1 MIRVSE
7 EQYPTIKQIISR
19 APIFVYSILDRII
32 EGTVYTDTAAFQT
45 LLFHTKSGIYYVYGD
60 ISKTAVDQQLS
71 YCFLE
76 SIKQKK
82 RFTLFSSTAQWDTKI
97 EQLFDGHIRKLER
110 YTFSFDVNMYNQ
122 RERSEGHD
130 YEVQPITE
138 HLIKNSL
145 EFGQA
150 YYDEY
155 WESPA
160 HFLEKG
166 FGFCLVHHHQIIS
179 EAVAIFKSNDYA
191 EIDIM
196 TDPNFRGQGLASI
209 IAETFIDHCLA
220 HAIKPCW
227 DCDISNTA
235 SIYLGTKLGFTKPQ
249 KYSIFSKKEPTL
261 SSKTS

>member
-1 MIRVSE
+1 V
-7 EQYPTIKQIISR
+7 
-19 APIFVYSILDRII
+19 
-32 EGTVYTDTAAFQT
+32 
-45 LLFHTKSGIYYVYGD
+45 
-60 ISKTAVDQQLS
+60 VDHQLS

-110 YTFSFDVNMYNQ
+110 YTFSFDENMYDR
-122 RERSEGHD
+122 REKREGQE
-130 YEVQPITE
+130 YEVKTITE
-138 HLIKNSL
+138 HLINNSL
-145 EFGQA
+145 EFGQT

-155 WESPA
+155 WDSTEN
-160 HFLEKG
+160 FLEKG
-166 FGFCLVHHHQIIS
+166 FGFCLVHQEQIIS

-196 TDPNFRGQGLASI
+196 TDSNFRGQGLASVM
-209 IAETFIDHCLA
+209 AETFINYCLA

-235 SIYLGTKLGFTKPQ
+235 SIYLGTKLGFTSPQ
-249 KYSIFSKKEPTL
+249 KYSIFTKKEPTL